1 MAANQE
7 QLSRHEGGAGKVGIA
22 PDLHCETFANGDV
35 VLSEHSGNSSADYS
49 VVLESFYQNCFEL
62 DN

>member
-7 QLSRHEGGAGKVGIA
+7 CLSGHEGEAGKVGIA
-22 PDLHCETFANGDV
+22 PNLHATFAYGDV
-35 VLSEHSGNSSADYS
+35 VLLEHSRHSTADYS
-49 VVLESFYQNCFEL
+49 AVVLESFYQNCFES